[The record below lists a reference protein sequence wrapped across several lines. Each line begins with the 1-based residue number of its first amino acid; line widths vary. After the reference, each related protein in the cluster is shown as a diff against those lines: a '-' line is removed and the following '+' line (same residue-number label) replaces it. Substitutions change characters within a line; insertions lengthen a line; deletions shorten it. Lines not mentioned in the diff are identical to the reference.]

1 MAGTYWWFW
10 EHELLVKY
18 SDEEAVEL
26 LDRLW
31 RRLPDL
37 QPALESSICLER
49 LPLRLLARALKSQ
62 EKAVETERLYNWL
75 SVGISDAHGVRNG
88 DEDAVRE
95 IRSWL
100 EERPQLYKR
109 VYAEG
114 LNRCDE
120 LDNSDFEIR
129 ALKIEWRLYD
139 AKPPSDFGVWCLKH
153 ATIVADTKPDVAL
166 HMLQRAVI
174 AYQNRWGS
182 QGLSLDLLVDCT
194 QKHPRLRERL
204 DRLRA
209 PQSIPGASRVKD
221 SGGTTSRYI
230 DGRRRKE
237 EQWLDR
243 LRANQAALRENRAA
257 HGLLYHIAGKYFADS
272 INLRIAGGT
281 RDIENDLGSDQSL
294 IDAVRVGIRGVVE
307 REDIPGV
314 EEILGLK
321 SNGQVYHI
329 GWPFLAALEE
339 IGQSAPE
346 EFSQLNE
353 DQMRRALAFHFCSG
367 SSHEPNWYQR
377 IRNARPDV
385 VAEMLVRCGLS
396 ELRSGSGEISG
407 IFALPRTKEHAQVAN
422 LASLPFLRAFPTRC
436 SAIQIEA
443 LDYLLWAA
451 LRHANPMS
459 FKKLIDRKL
468 AKKSMN
474 VAQRVR
480 WLAAAAVIAPEVYS
494 IPLAGFV
501 QGQQRRVRNLAGFF
515 PYVFARAGFSLAD
528 VELGIPVLEVLVRLF
543 GSYFRPYKLRHER
556 EDEWNASVN
565 TDSELVHAFIQRLA
579 ASPDKDAS
587 DALERLLAEPDLSRW
602 HRVLSRARDSQRV
615 IRRDAAYCHPE
626 IQEVCRTLANGRPAN
641 AADLAALVTDHL
653 QDVGRNIRDGNTSD
667 WRQYWENPSDK
678 KVRKPKHEEHCR
690 DSLQSDLKYKLDPLQ
705 LDVQPEGRY
714 VNDKRSDIRVS
725 YEGSNVP
732 IEIKKNNHP
741 ELWNAIRTQLIA
753 KYTRDPGAEG
763 HGVYLVFWFGKEY
776 TQPDPSGTRPSTPA
790 ELRERLEATLSDEEA
805 RRISV
810 CVIDVS
816 GEELGL
822 SRTDTG
828 DEDVGGRNRVWS
840 CPERPPTATITSTR
854 SLFHRLR
861 SSSGR
866 PLRGR
871 GPSPRPGSL

>member
-1 MAGTYWWFW
+1 M
-10 EHELLVKY
+10 
-18 SDEEAVEL
+18 
-26 LDRLW
+26 
-31 RRLPDL
+31 
-37 QPALESSICLER
+37 
-49 LPLRLLARALKSQ
+49 ARALKAQ

-75 SVGISDAHGVRNG
+75 SVGISDTHGVRIS
-88 DEDAVRE
+88 DEAAVRE

-100 EERPQLYKR
+100 EERPQLYKK

-120 LDNSDFEIR
+120 SDNSDFEIC
-129 ALKIEWRLYD
+129 ALKIEWRLYN

-153 ATIVADTKPDVAL
+153 ATVVADTKPDVAL
-166 HMLQRAVI
+166 HLLQRAVI

-182 QGLSLDLLVDCT
+182 RGLSLDLLVDCT

-209 PQSIPGASRVKD
+209 PQAIPGASRVED

-230 DGRRRKE
+230 DGRRRQE

-243 LRANQAALRENRAA
+243 LRANEAALRENRAT

-307 REDIPGV
+307 REDVPGV

-377 IRNARPDV
+377 IRNTRPDV

-451 LRHANPMS
+451 LRHANPIS

-480 WLAAAAVIAPEVYS
+480 WLAAAAVIEPEVYS

-587 DALERLLAEPDLSRW
+587 DALTRLLSDSALYRW
-602 HRVLSRARDSQRV
+602 RDVLSRARDSQRV
-615 IRRDAAYCHPE
+615 IQRDASYRHPE
-626 IQEVCRTLANGRPAN
+626 PEQVCRTLDSGSPAN
-641 AADLAALVTDHL
+641 AADLAALLVDRLDEIARQIHTGSTD
-653 QDVGRNIRDGNTSD
+653 D
-667 WRQYWENPSDK
+667 WRQYWNEDSYGRPC
-678 KVRKPKHEEHCR
+678 KPKPENSCR
-690 DSLQSDLKYKLDPLQ
+690 DAMLSDLRQRLPGNVDA
-705 LDVQPEGRY
+705 QPEGQYAR
-714 VNDKRSDIRVS
+714 DKRADIRVS
-725 YEGSNVP
+725 SGRVFQVP

-741 ELWNAIRTQLIA
+741 DLWNAIRTQLIA
-753 KYTRDPGAEG
+753 KYTRDPDAAGQG
-763 HGVYLVFWFGKEY
+763 IYLVFWFGEED
-776 TQPDPSGTRPSTPA
+776 TQPTPSGTRPDTPG
-790 ELRERLEATLSDEEA
+790 ELRAGLEATLSDEEA

-810 CVIDVS
+810 VVFDVS
-816 GEELGL
+816 GEESN
-822 SRTDTG
+822 SR
-828 DEDVGGRNRVWS
+828 
-840 CPERPPTATITSTR
+840 
-854 SLFHRLR
+854 
-861 SSSGR
+861 
-866 PLRGR
+866 
-871 GPSPRPGSL
+871 